1 MIEQRFVERIASELG
16 VRADQVAAAV
26 QLFDKGATVPFVA
39 RYRKDVTDH
48 LRDETLELI
57 EERNVYYTAL
67 INRRD
72 AILQNIDK
80 QGRLSEDLRAALENA
95 FDEHA
100 LEDFYLPFRRQR
112 RSQATIAR
120 EQGLFPL
127 AEFLWRQAD
136 EEETLESVSA
146 SFAGKAPGIATP
158 EAALAGARA
167 ILVERVAFTRDAR
180 AAVRERFWQ
189 EGKLLA
195 QPTKSAEGKKTK
207 FETYYNFS
215 EPLATIPS
223 HRLLA
228 VLRGVKLG
236 YLQMTLSIDDAGMLA
251 ELVKSFISN
260 AESPTGQQMRLV
272 VEEAYWRLL
281 RPTLES
287 DVLALAR
294 RRAEDEAIA
303 VFRANARS
311 LLLSPPAGRIPVI
324 GVEPDQKGGAVLAAV
339 DASGKFLESTH
350 IYPLSPTSDADGAR
364 QALLALVD
372 KYSIQAVAIGNGEG
386 ARDIARFLNGII
398 RQELHGKVFSV
409 YVNEAGA
416 AIYSASKLAREELP
430 DLEMS
435 TRSAVT
441 IARRL
446 QDPLS
451 ELVKV
456 EPRNIGVGQYQHDV
470 NQRRLRDGL
479 YKTIVSCVNAVGVE
493 LNSASLS
500 LLRYV
505 SGIQMGT
512 AQNILAFRDKEGGFK
527 SREQLLSVD
536 GIGPK
541 TFEQCAGFMR
551 IAEGT
556 NALDRTAIHPEAYAV
571 VRNIGRSLGL
581 AGEDLVGNREAVGK
595 INFEAF
601 RADVVGAH
609 TLHDIRAELMKP
621 ARDPRR
627 PFRVPRFIE
636 GVHSVED
643 LKEGMETEGVVTNVT
658 NFGAFVDIGVHQD
671 GLVHLSELANRFV
684 HDPRQV
690 VKVGDVVRV
699 KIIGVDKQQ
708 PRISLSMKAVT
719 PLPEKA
725 SRRPRRKKRRPATD
739 QAAAPAPAPAA
750 EPARAE
756 EPRRPRSERP
766 RDRDEE
772 ARRRSRGA
780 SEGGAQGE
788 NQQPQ
793 QRPRRPRQEDRARA
807 SERGT
812 PTSVKYRPAN
822 EDKLNTQ
829 LADQLAQLRRRLDE

>member
-16 VRADQVAAAV
+16 VRPDQVAAAV

-48 LRDETLELI
+48 LRDDVLEQI

-72 AILQNIDK
+72 AILQNVEK
-80 QGRLSEDLRAALENA
+80 QGRLTEELRAGLENA
-95 FDEHA
+95 YDEHT

-120 EQGLFPL
+120 EQGLYPL
-127 AEFLWRQAD
+127 AEFIWRQAD
-136 EEETLESVSA
+136 DGEETLEKVA
-146 SFAGKAPGIATP
+146 ADFAGKAPGIATP
-158 EAALAGARA
+158 EAAIAGARA
-167 ILVERVAFTRDAR
+167 ILVERLAFTREAR
-180 AAVRERFWQ
+180 AAVRTRFWK
-189 EGKLLA
+189 EGKLTA

-207 FETYYNFS
+207 FETYYDFS
-215 EPLATIPS
+215 EPLESIPS

-236 YLQMTLSIDDAGMLA
+236 YLQMALTIDDAGTLA
-251 ELVKSFISN
+251 ELTKEFISN
-260 AESPTGQQMRLV
+260 SESPTGQQMRLV
-272 VEEAYWRLL
+272 ADEAYWRLL
-281 RPTLES
+281 RPTIES

-311 LLLSPPAGRIPVI
+311 LLLSPPAGHIPVI
-324 GVEPDQKGGAVLAAV
+324 GVEPDPKGGAVLAAV
-339 DASGKFLESTH
+339 AADGSFLESAH
-350 IYPLSPTSDADGAR
+350 IFPLPPTADTDTAR
-364 QALLALVD
+364 QRLMELVE
-372 KYSIQAVAIGNGEG
+372 KYGIKAVAIGNGEG

-398 RQELHGKVFSV
+398 RHELHGRVFSV

-479 YKTIVSCVNAVGVE
+479 YKTIVSCVNAVGVDI
-493 LNSASLS
+493 NTASIA

-512 AQNILAFRDKEGGFK
+512 AQNIVAYRVKEGGIK
-527 SREQLLSVD
+527 SRDQLVGVD

-551 IAEGT
+551 IASGKSV
-556 NALDRTAIHPEAYAV
+556 LDRTAIHPEAHPV
-571 VRNIGRSLGL
+571 VRNIARSVGVGL
-581 AGEDLVGNREAVGK
+581 DELVGNRELINK
-595 INFEAF
+595 IDFNAF
-601 RADVVGAH
+601 KADVVGPH
-609 TLHDIRAELMKP
+609 TLHDIRNELLKP

-658 NFGAFVDIGVHQD
+658 NFGAFIDIGVHQD

-699 KIIGVDKQQ
+699 KVISVDKQQ
-708 PRISLSMKAVT
+708 PRISLSMKSVS

-725 SRRPRRKKRRPATD
+725 GRRSRRKKRPAEE
-739 QAAAPAPAPAA
+739 QPAAAASPQ
-750 EPARAE
+750 EARPE
-756 EPRRPRSERP
+756 EQRRPRSERP
-766 RDRDEE
+766 DRSRDRD
-772 ARRRSRGA
+772 ADAQRGA
-780 SEGGAQGE
+780 RPAAEGTPSD
-788 NQQPQ
+788 QQR
-793 QRPRRPRQEDRARA
+793 RPRRPRQDDRARA

-829 LADQLAQLRRRLDE
+829 LADQLAKLRQNLDD